1 MQRRHQQAT
10 ETAIPAGL
18 AARAQLLEKAL
29 QTTNRSPRKT
39 LRTIAVLLDGS
50 APAEH
55 ALSYAIAIGRQ
66 SAYSQQQTGASL
78 RLVRVYSH
86 LDDIDPWAFSHAAAG
101 IKPSKREK
109 QRYLAQIARKIN
121 RTEGLNTD
129 TVLIDS
135 PNSVDALVSGAAGAD
150 LVVIGSRR
158 RRWLSRLWWFNTVDQ
173 LRRRISAPMLLTT
186 GHSSPLNLTANPL
199 FKHIVVPLDGSVL
212 AQRAIG
218 PAAML
223 ARLSGS
229 SLTLLNV
236 QDTHWSLG
244 SFEHTDPSGYLLS
257 MKQRQQQ
264 TGVQVEAQV
273 LTTSSDPRQAIA
285 SYADSREAS
294 LIAIATRG
302 DFGLSRLM
310 RGSMADYLLRNT
322 KLPILLQNV
331 PEPEQRP
338 AITTVS

>member
-1 MQRRHQQAT
+1 MQVRKHTAT
-10 ETAIPAGL
+10 ETAIPGL
-18 AARAQLLEKAL
+18 LSTRSHLLEDAL
-29 QTTNRSPRKT
+29 QNTEHAPREA
-39 LRTIAVLLDGS
+39 LRTIVVLLDGS

-55 ALSYAIAIGRQ
+55 ALPNAIAIGRQ
-66 SAYSQQQTGASL
+66 SGASL

-109 QRYLAQIARKIN
+109 QRYRAQIARKIN
-121 RTEGLNTD
+121 RAEGLSTD

-135 PNSVDALVSGAAGAD
+135 PNTVDALVSGAVGAD

-158 RRWLSRLWWFNTVDQ
+158 RRWLSRLWRFNTVDQ

-186 GHSSPLNLTANPL
+186 GHSSPVNLTANPP
-199 FKHIVVPLDGSVL
+199 FKHIVVPLDGSVR

-218 PAAML
+218 PAAKL
-223 ARLSGS
+223 AGLSGG
-229 SLTLLNV
+229 SLTLLNF
-236 QDTHWSLG
+236 QDTQWSLG
-244 SFEHTDPSGYLLS
+244 FFEHTDPRSYLLS
-257 MKQRQQQ
+257 MKQQLQQW
-264 TGVQVEAQV
+264 GVRVEAQV
-273 LTTSSDPRQAIA
+273 LTTSSEPAQAIA
-285 SYADSREAS
+285 TYADSREAS

-302 DFGLSRLM
+302 DSGLSRLM
-310 RGSMADYLLRNT
+310 RGSTADYLLRNT

-338 AITTVS
+338 AITNVS

>member
-1 MQRRHQQAT
+1 MQDRKHTVT
-10 ETAIPAGL
+10 ETAIPDL
-18 AARAQLLEKAL
+18 LSTRSLLLEDAL
-29 QTTNRSPRKT
+29 QNTEHAPREA
-39 LRTIAVLLDGS
+39 LRTIVVLLDGS

-55 ALSYAIAIGRQ
+55 ALPYAIAIGRQ
-66 SAYSQQQTGASL
+66 SGASL
-78 RLVRVYSH
+78 RLVHIYSH

-135 PNSVDALVSGAAGAD
+135 PNTVDALVSGAAGAD

-186 GHSSPLNLTANPL
+186 GHSSPLNLAANPT
-199 FKHIVVPLDGSVL
+199 FNHIVVPLDGSIL

-218 PAAML
+218 PAAKL
-223 ARLSGS
+223 ARLSGGL
-229 SLTLLNV
+229 LTLLNV
-236 QDTHWSLG
+236 QDAHWSLG
-244 SFEHTDPSGYLLS
+244 FFEHTDPRGYLLS
-257 MKQRQQQ
+257 MKQQLQQS
-264 TGVQVEAQV
+264 GVQVEAQV
-273 LTTSSDPRQAIA
+273 LTISSDPGHAIA
-285 SYADSREAS
+285 SYADSRGAD

-302 DFGLSRLM
+302 DSGLSRLV
-310 RGSMADYLLRNT
+310 RGSVADYLLRNST
-322 KLPILLQNV
+322 LPILLQNV
-331 PEPEQRP
+331 QEAVKRP
-338 AITTVS
+338 AITNVS